1 MRSVVRYCFVAFSS
15 RFEGVVPW
23 MYLDIDGAV
32 TVAIGNLIDPL
43 PAVLP
48 PFVRRSDGA
57 PATRAEI
64 VNEWRRVKAHP
75 TAAHDGHKV
84 LESFTALR
92 LTDEGVAQVVG
103 AKVDE
108 MDGQLARRFGCT
120 AHDDCRQHP
129 ELGAVCTEHGY
140 ASWPADAQLATLSMA
155 WACGPGFRFPAL
167 ERALRAGDFATAARE
182 CRMDD
187 SRNKGLTPRNAAN
200 RGLYENAARIVAEGL
215 DYDELHYYPGALG

>member
-1 MRSVVRYCFVAFSS
+1 MRPVVRYCFVAFSA
-15 RFEGVVPW
+15 RFEGVCKW

-32 TVAIGNLIDPL
+32 TTAIGNLIDPL

-64 VNEWRRVKAHP
+64 VAEWQRVKAHP
-75 TAAHDGHKV
+75 TAARAGAYA

-92 LTDEGVAQVVG
+92 LTDDGVAEVVRR
-103 AKVDE
+103 KLDE
-108 MDGQLARRFGCT
+108 MDAHVARRF
-120 AHDDCRQHP
+120 P
-129 ELGAVCTEHGY
+129 GY
-140 ASWPADAQLATLSMA
+140 EGWPADAQLATLSLA
-155 WACGPGFRFPAL
+155 WACGPAFRFPSL
-167 ERALRAGDFATAARE
+167 ERALHGEDFAAASRE

-187 SRNKGLTPRNAAN
+187 SANPGLTPRNAAN
-200 RGLYENAARIVAEGL
+200 RGLFANAARIVAEGL